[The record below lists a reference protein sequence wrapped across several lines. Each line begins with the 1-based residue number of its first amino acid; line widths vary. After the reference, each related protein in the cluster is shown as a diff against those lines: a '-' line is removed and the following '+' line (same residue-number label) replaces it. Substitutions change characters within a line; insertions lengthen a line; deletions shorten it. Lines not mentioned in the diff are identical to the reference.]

1 MNVSIK
7 SLKNIDIRTLKNDC
21 ALDNWYNNMIEKC
34 PEELD
39 IADISRM
46 LRQDVFSDIAVPM
59 AWQRLYS
66 NPLSDEMYD
75 GQLLETLLRYLSN
88 HAEQLDTQRASDFLE
103 LATRFLAVYEWEL
116 PEERQDFEQLL
127 LKAASMLQTDR
138 LT

>member
-21 ALDNWYNNMIEKC
+21 ALDSWYNDMIEKT

-46 LRQDVFSDIAVPM
+46 LRQDVFSDIAIPA
-59 AWQRLYS
+59 AWKKLYS
-66 NPLSDEMYD
+66 NPLSGEMYD

-88 HAEQLDTQRASDFLE
+88 HVEQLDAQKASNFLK
-103 LATRFLAVYEWEL
+103 LATDFLAVYEWEL
-116 PEERQDFEQLL
+116 PEDRQDFEQLL
-127 LKAASMLQTDR
+127 LKISCMLKTSR
-138 LT
+138 LS

>member
-21 ALDNWYNNMIEKC
+21 ALDSWYNDMIEKT

-46 LRQDVFSDIAVPM
+46 LRQDVFSDIAIPV
-59 AWQRLYS
+59 AWQKLYS
-66 NPLSDEMYD
+66 NPLSCEMYD

-88 HAEQLDTQRASDFLE
+88 HVEQLDAQRASNFLK
-103 LATRFLAVYEWEL
+103 LATDFLAVYEWEL
-116 PEERQDFEQLL
+116 PEDRQDFEQLL
-127 LKAASMLQTDR
+127 LKISCMLKTSR
-138 LT
+138 LS